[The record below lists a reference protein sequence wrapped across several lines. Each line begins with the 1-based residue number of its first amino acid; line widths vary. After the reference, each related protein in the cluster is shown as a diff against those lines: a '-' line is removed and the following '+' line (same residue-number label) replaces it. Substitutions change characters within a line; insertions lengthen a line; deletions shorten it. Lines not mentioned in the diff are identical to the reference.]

1 MGSKAFIWREAF
13 QWINDVFQEGFVT
26 HYIFDSDL
34 EHLWPDIWKVCRVRL
49 YDGAKRTRT
58 HQNDWTIITQN
69 THPRLQP
76 NIKGNQETRK
86 PDASRCF
93 HEQWQHLG
101 LWDLAGMLRH
111 VAPLICRLAWLV
123 RKGSIS
129 YKYQKIHFT
138 YIHMQSHHATF
149 WDGSSCSTCLV
160 PLQSL
165 IEAFGSMCGHLLNGV
180 WSAWSVPDSAP
191 PPSSVYASLP
201 QSRSQLRFLQACISG
216 LLTVIFC
223 QEDEP
228 HTPGASTGA
237 STVQGA
243 EIVVKGNFDTSLPGS
258 TVAVPPLWSTNE
270 GSLAEI
276 GRPWQHFDS
285 GESIVIRSSF

>member
-1 MGSKAFIWREAF
+1 MA
-13 QWINDVFQEGFVT
+13 
-26 HYIFDSDL
+26 
-34 EHLWPDIWKVCRVRL
+34 
-49 YDGAKRTRT
+49 
-58 HQNDWTIITQN
+58 
-69 THPRLQP
+69 
-76 NIKGNQETRK
+76 
-86 PDASRCF
+86 
-93 HEQWQHLG
+93 
-101 LWDLAGMLRH
+101 
-111 VAPLICRLAWLV
+111 APWLV
-123 RKGSIS
+123 RFGWDVAPCCATSLSMGLTGTKKI
-129 YKYQKIHFT
+129 YKVKVQVSKDPLHIHSHAVASCHILRWFELFHLFGAFT
-138 YIHMQSHHATF
+138 IM
-149 WDGSSCSTCLV
+149 
-160 PLQSL
+160 

-180 WSAWSVPDSAP
+180 WSAWSVSDSAP

-201 QSRSQLRFLQACISG
+201 QSRSQLRFLQVCISG

-258 TVAVPPLWSTNE
+258 TVAVPPLWSTND

-285 GESIVIRSSF
+285 GESIVIRCN